1 MFNFLLSDLV
11 QGVASNLANVAG
23 NEDDGADL
31 EFKSAVAA
39 VETISL

>member
-11 QGVASNLANVAG
+11 RGVASNLANVAG

-31 EFKSAVAA
+31 EFKAAAVAK
-39 VETISL
+39 ISL